1 MEAIV
6 TVPKLYLFLGVFLG
20 ICLLVILAIIM
31 DLWDGVYTARR
42 IGERIH
48 SHKLRVT
55 LAKISEYFRFIA
67 IGFLVD
73 CVGML
78 FPFYFMPFVAMLF
91 GVGLTIVEAKSMFEH
106 ARIRHSHT
114 VEVPDIIRS
123 IIACAKEKDA
133 HALIEQIEKRLTMEK
148 GTRDHESTN

>member
-48 SHKLRVT
+48 SHKLRIT
-55 LAKISEYFRFIA
+55 LSKISEYFRFIA

-133 HALIEQIEKRLTMEK
+133 HALIEQIEKRLSTEK
-148 GTRDHESTN
+148 GTIDHESTN

>member
-1 MEAIV
+1 MEEIV
-6 TVPKLYLFLGVFLG
+6 PVPKLYLFLGVFLG

-31 DLWDGVYTARR
+31 DMWDGVYTARR
-42 IGERIH
+42 IGERVH

-55 LAKISEYFRFIA
+55 LSKISEYFRFIA

-73 CVGML
+73 CIGVL

-91 GVGLTIVEAKSMFEH
+91 GVGLTIIEAKSMFEH
-106 ARIRHSHT
+106 ASKRHSHT
-114 VEVPDIIRS
+114 VEVPDIIRN

-133 HALIEQIEKRLTMEK
+133 HALIEQIEKRLSTGK
-148 GTRDHESTN
+148 GTIDHESTN

>member
-55 LAKISEYFRFIA
+55 LSKISEYFRFIA

-106 ARIRHSHT
+106 ARKRHSVT

-133 HALIEQIEKRLTMEK
+133 HALIEEIEKRLSTEK
-148 GTRDHESTN
+148 GTIDYESTD

>member
-55 LAKISEYFRFIA
+55 LSKISEYFRFIA

-106 ARIRHSHT
+106 ARRRHSHT
-114 VEVPDIIRS
+114 VEVPDIISS

-133 HALIEQIEKRLTMEK
+133 HALIEEIEKRLTTGK
-148 GTRDHESTN
+148 GTIDHESTN

>member
-31 DLWDGVYTARR
+31 DLWDGVCTARR

-106 ARIRHSHT
+106 ARKRHSYT

-133 HALIEQIEKRLTMEK
+133 HALIEQIEKRLTTGK
-148 GTRDHESTN
+148 GTIDHESTN

>member
-55 LAKISEYFRFIA
+55 LSKISEYFRFIA

-106 ARIRHSHT
+106 AQKRHSDT

-133 HALIEQIEKRLTMEK
+133 HALIEQIEKSYQRK
-148 GTRDHESTN
+148 KAR

>member
-55 LAKISEYFRFIA
+55 LSKISEYFRFIA

-106 ARIRHSHT
+106 ARKRNSHT

-133 HALIEQIEKRLTMEK
+133 HDLIEQIEKRLTTEK
-148 GTRDHESTN
+148 RHDRL

>member
-106 ARIRHSHT
+106 ARKRHSHT

-133 HALIEQIEKRLTMEK
+133 HALIEQIEKRLTTGK
-148 GTRDHESTN
+148 GTIDHESTN

>member
-55 LAKISEYFRFIA
+55 LSKISEYFRFIA

-106 ARIRHSHT
+106 AQKRHSDT

-133 HALIEQIEKRLTMEK
+133 HALIEQIEKRLTTGK
-148 GTRDHESTN
+148 GTIDHESTN

>member
-1 MEAIV
+1 MGAIV

-78 FPFYFMPFVAMLF
+78 FPFYFMPYVTMLF

-106 ARIRHSHT
+106 ARKRHSDT

-133 HALIEQIEKRLTMEK
+133 HALIEQIEKRLTTGK
-148 GTRDHESTN
+148 GTIDHESTN